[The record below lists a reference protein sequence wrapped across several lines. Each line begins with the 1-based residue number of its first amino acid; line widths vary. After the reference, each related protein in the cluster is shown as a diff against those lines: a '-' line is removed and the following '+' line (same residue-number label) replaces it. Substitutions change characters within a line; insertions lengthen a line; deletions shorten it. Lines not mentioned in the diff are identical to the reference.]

1 MVRLMMTK
9 KYDDD
14 DYNDD
19 HDSLKEKNSDY
30 FWPFEKNSTYVFGS
44 FLIFTLFLFS

>member
-14 DYNDD
+14 DYSDD
-19 HDSLKEKNSDY
+19 HDPLKEKKSDY
-30 FWPFEKNSTYVFGS
+30 F
-44 FLIFTLFLFS
+44 